1 MAINDEGSRNMTL
14 EGYNALSQ
22 VAAEHITSVEYRES
36 FALIGFTGEEKPYFV
51 KQVRLVA

>member
-1 MAINDEGSRNMTL
+1 MTL

-22 VAAEHITSVEYRES
+22 VTAEDITTIEFRES